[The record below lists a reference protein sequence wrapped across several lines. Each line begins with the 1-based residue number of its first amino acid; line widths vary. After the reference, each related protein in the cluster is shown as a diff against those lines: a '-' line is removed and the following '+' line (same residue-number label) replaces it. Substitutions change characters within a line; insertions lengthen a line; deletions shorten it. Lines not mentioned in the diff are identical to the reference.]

1 MAAETSMDV
10 LGVDHVDLTV
20 EGLHNVPRDRAC
32 VFMSNHQSNIDIPI
46 LYSVFPGTLRMVA
59 KAELF
64 KVPLWGRAMKEAG
77 FVRVT
82 RSGDRAEAMAAMA
95 ECGDAIAR
103 GINVW
108 IAPEGTRSLDGRVAK
123 FKKGGFIL
131 ARDAGADIVPVAID
145 GSRAMLPKNTRV
157 IQRGAR
163 VNLRERRMR
172 VRAAHERE
180 VQHAGQDDVGDVGGA
195 SGDQARVFL
204 ALDLGAHELRRRDGG
219 GGRSHVAKDKRRT
232 LGEQAVAGAAVSDRS
247 EAPPTRSRNCSI
259 AWSGVPIG

>member
-1 MAAETSMDV
+1 MPPGSVGATLYALYKTAAITVPTFADAM
-10 LGVDHVDLTV
+10 LGRLTKERADARLAEWSRGIVRHADVDLTV
-20 EGLHNVPRDRAC
+20 EGLSHVPRDRAC
-32 VFMSNHQSNIDIPI
+32 VYMSNHQSNLDIPI
-46 LYSVFPGTLRMVA
+46 LFSVFPGTLRMVA

-82 RSGDRAEAMAAMA
+82 RSGDRVEAMAAMA
-95 ECGDAIAR
+95 ECAEAVAR

-108 IAPEGTRSLDGRVAK
+108 IAPEGTRSIDGKVAK

-163 VNLRERRMR
+163 VR
-172 VRAAHERE
+172 VSFGPP
-180 VQHAGQDDVGDVGGA
+180 VTVGDRELNAVIA
-195 SGDQARVFL
+195 EVRQFIV
-204 ALDLGAHELRRRDGG
+204 AHVTEP
-219 GGRSHVAKDKRRT
+219 KD
-232 LGEQAVAGAAVSDRS
+232 
-247 EAPPTRSRNCSI
+247 
-259 AWSGVPIG
+259 

>member
-1 MAAETSMDV
+1 MPPGSVGATLYALYKTAAITVPTFADAM
-10 LGVDHVDLTV
+10 LGRLTKERADARLAEWSRGIVRHADVDLTV
-20 EGLHNVPRDRAC
+20 EGLSNVPRDRAC
-32 VFMSNHQSNIDIPI
+32 VYMSNHQSNLDIPI

-82 RSGDRAEAMAAMA
+82 RSGDRVEAMAAMA
-95 ECGDAIAR
+95 ECAEAVAR

-108 IAPEGTRSLDGRVAK
+108 IAPEGTRSIDGKVAK

-163 VNLRERRMR
+163 VR
-172 VRAAHERE
+172 VSFGPP
-180 VQHAGQDDVGDVGGA
+180 VIVGDRELNAVIA
-195 SGDQARVFL
+195 EVRQFIV
-204 ALDLGAHELRRRDGG
+204 AHVTEP
-219 GGRSHVAKDKRRT
+219 KD
-232 LGEQAVAGAAVSDRS
+232 
-247 EAPPTRSRNCSI
+247 
-259 AWSGVPIG
+259 